1 MLIDSDSD
9 YDDEDSSYN
18 SSSESF
24 LEENGKNIKVE
35 QIVNSVSS
43 PASIDL

>member
-24 LEENGKNIKVE
+24 IEVTGKKIEIEKIKS
-35 QIVNSVSS
+35 SVSS
-43 PASIDL
+43 ACIDL